1 MLVMFWKNLKSVLD
15 FQGVSIKELA
25 EKAGLQQQSIYNGI
39 TRDSSP
45 SLETALKIASVLNV
59 SVEYLAT
66 GKDTNPYAE
75 ENKRLQEKIK
85 SIADIVY
92 NK

>member
-1 MLVMFWKNLKSVLD
+1 MKSVLD

-75 ENKRLQEKIK
+75 ENAELKAKLQQIHEISK
-85 SIADIVY
+85 
-92 NK
+92 

>member
-1 MLVMFWKNLKSVLD
+1 MFFMFWKNLKSVLD

-75 ENKRLQEKIK
+75 ENAELKAKLQQIHEISK
-85 SIADIVY
+85 
-92 NK
+92 